1 MGMKRMEEISAILE
15 DKIGGMKSVNN
26 RCSIYGDYN
35 DIIRFRYVR
44 DAENLTESD
53 IFDEA
58 YDTFNELIRENGE
71 DDFEIDITTP
81 LNKYD
86 GTMEVMG
93 SIYFGKVWGREENV
107 EIPDEVCNGE
117 DNSVNSGKRI
127 FTISFNGKT
136 YYAVEFDGSC
146 VSDDDIH
153 LDKIVLAEKSLDDEI
168 CKGMDDI
175 DDNDCCWAD
184 DEIFGFAPT
193 DLILY
198 GSYTDLSNYAQ
209 SLL

>member
-1 MGMKRMEEISAILE
+1 MELKRLEEISAILK
-15 DKIGGMKSVNN
+15 DKIGGMSVVNK
-26 RCSIYGDYN
+26 RCNIFAESDEK
-35 DIIRFRYVR
+35 IRFHYVR
-44 DAENLTESD
+44 DSENLTESD

-93 SIYFGKVWGREENV
+93 CIYFGKMWGFEESADTA
-107 EIPDEVCNGE
+107 DEVCNGE
-117 DNSVNSGKRI
+117 DNNVNSGKRI

-153 LDKIVLAEKSLDDEI
+153 LDKIVLAEQSLDDEI
-168 CKGMDDI
+168 CNGMDDI
-175 DDNDCCWAD
+175 DDNDCCWVD
-184 DEIFGFAPT
+184 DEIFGFAPI

-198 GSYTDLSNYAQ
+198 GSYTELSNYAQ